1 MVLNCWGGGGRIQ
14 VDLKKIPLVPEK
26 IIILLQIFNQ
36 FFSLTSINVSQL
48 AQF

>member
-1 MVLNCWGGGGRIQ
+1 MVLNCVGCVGIQ
-14 VDLKKIPLVPEK
+14 VDLKKIPLVSEK

-36 FFSLTSINVSQL
+36 FFSLSSISTSEL